1 MSSIQNTINFLKE
14 NPENFIWITNL
25 NNDTRIGQNVH
36 YKDIP
41 NEDLEQYILSLNPST
56 KTRAWIEH
64 RKKQGNTNVKVRGM
78 GYTIKFDAE
87 SDKPQNLPVATSSN
101 HLPTNQAI
109 PQHYSY
115 PTINPNPID
124 YGALGS
130 PFGLSAPETRDM
142 VRKADKYE
150 AMKETLEERTEEL
163 RKIKQ
168 DFDLQ
173 EIENRELKSKLAV
186 SEQEKTMAITLAKME
201 NKSFLDSPAFE
212 KLIEKAPEVFANMVA
227 MKSGQVPT
235 TTALNSPLNNLSDVK
250 RDFVDYISANEVSD
264 QDVNFVGATLNFMGN
279 DQFKAELQQLITKY
293 NI

>member
-25 NNDTRIGQNVH
+25 NNDTRIGQNVY

-64 RKKQGNTNVKVRGM
+64 RKKQGNTNVKVNGM
-78 GYTIKFDAE
+78 GYTIKFDVE
-87 SDKPQNLPVATSSN
+87 SDKSQNLPAVTPNNS
-101 HLPTNQAI
+101 LPSTQAM
-109 PQHYSY
+109 PQAFSY
-115 PTINPNPID
+115 PNPSPVD
-124 YGALGS
+124 YGALGN
-130 PFGLSAPETRDM
+130 PFGLSAPETKEM

-163 RKIKQ
+163 RKIKK

-173 EIENRELKSKLAV
+173 EIENRELKSKLAI

-212 KLIEKAPEVFANMVA
+212 KLIEKAPEVFANMAA
-227 MKSGQVPT
+227 MKSGQIPT
-235 TTALNSPLNNLSDVK
+235 PGLNSPQSNLSEVK
-250 RDFVDYISANEVSD
+250 RDFVDYISANEVTD

-279 DQFKAELQQLITKY
+279 EQFKTELQQLITKY